1 MDLRVSLEHSNKKVK
16 VEWPHTIGL
25 HLGEDLGSG
34 IALGKKTKI
43 SSTGISQGT
52 GIAYKRRRWCGAAS
66 SLGIPSKKGV
76 LPMLASR
83 PGTQLR
89 LGHGWHRGG
98 GCSGRSCVP
107 DAGQN

>member
-43 SSTGISQGT
+43 FSTGIFPEDGDSLQ
-52 GIAYKRRRWCGAAS
+52 KKEVVRCG
-66 SLGIPSKKGV
+66 K
-76 LPMLASR
+76 
-83 PGTQLR
+83 
-89 LGHGWHRGG
+89 
-98 GCSGRSCVP
+98 
-107 DAGQN
+107 